1 MHRRKN
7 YQLEP
12 AVGASGPTDPATTGT
27 ASPPTACI
35 DIRDATGQRRNGCNV
50 RQLDLSKW
58 LGHGVDPWVYACTE
72 ILRYLL
78 QRGDRQI
85 ATIVNYGYSGVPKFL
100 EFLSTQRHTECP
112 RTPADLQ
119 SQHLVKFVAWIK
131 LQYPERSTAK
141 SVYSGLRAVLLA
153 MIARGLIRADRAHFF
168 PARPFPNSAS
178 TKTGATPL
186 SIAEKERMAC
196 ALRQDI
202 IALHH
207 GQYDQAMS
215 QALTVYLLAVALR
228 TGGNTTPLLEMTR
241 DSLKPHLLPNM
252 MRIDLVKHRSATTQ
266 VHALRRLES
275 LGESLTVPT
284 DGVAILNKVIALTE
298 PLRAQAPPHLCKM
311 LWLFQIEAPIQRGK
325 IAILRSQLLFRN
337 IKQWVKRHRLLG
349 DDGQALELTLGRLR
363 KSRAHELWVR
373 SDGDLI
379 AVAGL
384 MGNRPRVADR
394 HYLSMTD
401 VIRAEGAA
409 FIGEV
414 LTDTLRGP
422 HDASTKFENT
432 PVGRCKDPLH
442 GDKAPGDG
450 QRLCDQFVHC
460 LGCRSYAIVGSL
472 PDLHRLYSFQEF
484 LQAEIDYFPKGDN
497 YDDWRAH
504 RQRLSD
510 LIDHFTAQHF
520 PAALISQAKAL
531 AENEPHRFWALQIEV
546 MQRSKAG
553 YAL

>member
-12 AVGASGPTDPATTGT
+12 VVGTSGPTDPATTGA
-27 ASPPTACI
+27 ASPSTACI
-35 DIRDATGQRRNGCNV
+35 DIGEATGQRRSGSNV

-58 LGHGVDPWVYACTE
+58 LGHGVDPWVYACTD

-112 RTPADLQ
+112 HIPADLQ

-168 PARPFPNSAS
+168 PARPFPNSAA
-178 TKTGATPL
+178 TKMGSTPL

-228 TGGNTTPLLEMTR
+228 TGGNTTPLLEMTL

-275 LGESLTVPT
+275 LGESLTVPM

-401 VIRAEGAA
+401 AIRAEGAA

-422 HDASTKFENT
+422 HDASTKLENT

-504 RQRLSD
+504 RQRLID
-510 LIDHFTAQHF
+510 LIDHFTTQHF
-520 PAALISQAKAL
+520 PAALINQAKAL

-546 MQRSKAG
+546 MQRSKEG